1 VSEEAQN
8 EPTTIVPKGIDK
20 HLDVINVDLLEADAK
35 SKLLLFAKGC
45 AAVQRS
51 DVMTIEET
59 TIGLGTL
66 PPV

>member
-8 EPTTIVPKGIDK
+8 EATTIVATGIDK

-35 SKLLLFAKGC
+35 SKLLLFAKGY
-45 AAVQRS
+45 ATVQRS

-59 TIGLGTL
+59 IIGLGTL